1 MKRIVMFAAALA
13 LAAPIYAQN
22 VATVNGK
29 PITKANVDEFVK
41 LLGTQGVVDL
51 TLSCGYYTAI
61 NMAQIALMPEMEPG
75 KTSTL

>member
-41 LLGTQGVVDL
+41 LLGMQGATDSPQLREKV
-51 TLSCGYYTAI
+51 
-61 NMAQIALMPEMEPG
+61 
-75 KTSTL
+75 